1 MNKRT
6 VRLACVAG
14 AMLALI
20 LALAAWSEN
29 PSQSHEPRLITVT
42 GEAEVRVVPD
52 EVILTLGVET
62 WDKNLEMARSENDE
76 IVKRVLALAA
86 DYDIPPEHV
95 QTDYIGIEPRYKDG
109 YYEERDFVGYFVH
122 RTIVITLRDLS
133 KFEGLLSGALT
144 AGVNY
149 VQGIEFRTTELRK
162 HRDEARSLA
171 IQAAREK
178 ATALAG
184 ELGQKVGEPQTIQ
197 ENQSGWWSGYSAW
210 WGSRWGGSMSQNV
223 IQETG
228 GTAWTGEGS
237 VAPGQVGVN
246 ARVTVSFELTK

>member
-1 MNKRT
+1 MKERM
-6 VRLACVAG
+6 VRLVCVAG
-14 AMLALI
+14 AMLTLV
-20 LALAAWSEN
+20 LALSAWTEAQ
-29 PSQSHEPRLITVT
+29 PASQEPRLITVT

-62 WDKNLEMARSENDE
+62 WDKNLDVAKSRNDE
-76 IVKRVLALAA
+76 IVKKVLALAA

-109 YYEERDFVGYFVH
+109 YYEERDFIGFFVH
-122 RTIVITLRDLS
+122 KTIVITLRDLS
-133 KFEGLLSGALT
+133 KFEDLLSGALT

-162 HRDEARSLA
+162 YRDEARALA
-171 IQAAREK
+171 IQAAKEK
-178 ATALAG
+178 AIALAG

-197 ENQSGWWSGYSAW
+197 EDQSGWWSGYSAW
-210 WGSRWGGSMSQNV
+210 WGSRWGGAMSQNV
-223 IQETG
+223 IQEMG
-228 GTAWTGEGS
+228 GTAGTEGSS
-237 VAPGQVGVN
+237 VAPGQIDVN

>member
-1 MNKRT
+1 MKDRF
-6 VRLACVAG
+6 VRLVCVAG
-14 AMLALI
+14 AMLAL
-20 LALAAWSEN
+20 LLVLSAWSES
-29 PSQSHEPRLITVT
+29 PSASPEPRLITVT

-62 WDKNLEMARSENDE
+62 WDKNLDTAKRRNDE
-76 IVKRVLALAA
+76 IVKKVLALAA
-86 DYDIPPEHV
+86 GYDIPPEHV

-122 RTIVITLRDLS
+122 KTIVITLRDLS
-133 KFEGLLSGALT
+133 KFEDLLAGALT

-162 HRDEARSLA
+162 YRDEARALA
-171 IQAAREK
+171 IQAAKEK
-178 ATALAG
+178 AAALAG
-184 ELGQKVGEPQTIQ
+184 DLGHQVGEPQTIQ
-197 ENQSGWWSGYSAW
+197 EDQSGWWSAYSAW
-210 WGSRWGGSMSQNV
+210 WGSRWGGTMSQNV

-237 VAPGQVGVN
+237 VAPGQIAVN